1 MLSAFINLI
10 CPSMKPTCSPFSGH
24 SPYVN
29 ALDASVRNSSIHLV
43 WIVIFVYKSPSA
55 VQKNMDHNSDEKL
68 KGAIIK
74 ELDEIRALLKNLKPA
89 EGLPVKRRVLV
100 LF

>member
-1 MLSAFINLI
+1 
-10 CPSMKPTCSPFSGH
+10 
-24 SPYVN
+24 
-29 ALDASVRNSSIHLV
+29 
-43 WIVIFVYKSPSA
+43 
-55 VQKNMDHNSDEKL
+55 MDHNSDEKL